1 MARGA
6 IQKMVKKVASGT
18 KMNQSNAFSI
28 DDVEEKDVERPEFG
42 DLDEEH

>member
-6 IQKMVKKVASGT
+6 IQKMVRKAASGT

-28 DDVEEKDVERPEFG
+28 DDVEEKDVDRPEFG
-42 DLDEEH
+42 ELDEEH